1 MTHEYTL
8 CSDLLYS
15 CSTVNLTLIPPWLC
29 ARLQRFLWP
38 CDYFWIWLMTST
50 IQLVVLLSVNTH
62 LSLTGWGDWCY
73 CSDSTPTNMWLRQM
87 TLIDPLLDWQTWPWS
102 TPFWT
107 DKHDLDRPLF
117 GLTFPITLVRG
128 QSLTFTIVIPTAM
141 NSVLCAWWR
150 QRQKLEMAD
159 KDSTKTAN
167 ETYECE
173 LLTSRMKSTMDCNV
187 WNYH

>member
-1 MTHEYTL
+1 MTHDDTI

-15 CSTVNLTLIPPWLC
+15 CSTVNDWNTTDCLT
-29 ARLQRFLWP
+29 

-62 LSLTGWGDWCY
+62 LSLTVWGDWCY
-73 CSDSTPTNMWLRQM
+73 CSDSTPTNMCLRQM
-87 TLIDPLLDWQTWPWS
+87 ALIDPF
-102 TPFWT
+102 FWI

-173 LLTSRMKSTMDCNV
+173 LLTSTMKSTMDCNV